1 MEKMN
6 DAEKNKIFL
15 DIFLDIFGGENGLTE
30 MRILKMN
37 RDNDKLLRKILNNT
51 IFIKL
56 DEDNVLKQ
64 SLLKDEQEFN
74 KLLNNLCL
82 ELEKYVII
90 WCLLK
95 VSLNRHLHN
104 IVV

>member
-37 RDNDKLLRKILNNT
+37 RDNNKLLRKILNNT

-64 SLLKDEQEFN
+64 SLLKAEQEFN
-74 KLLNNLCL
+74 RLLNNLCL
-82 ELEKYVII
+82 ELEK
-90 WCLLK
+90 LK
-95 VSLNRHLHN
+95 EE
-104 IVV
+104 

>member
-1 MEKMN
+1 
-6 DAEKNKIFL
+6 
-15 DIFLDIFGGENGLTE
+15 
-30 MRILKMN
+30 MN

-64 SLLKDEQEFN
+64 SLLKAEQEFN

-82 ELEKYVII
+82 ELEK
-90 WCLLK
+90 LK
-95 VSLNRHLHN
+95 EE
-104 IVV
+104 

>member
-1 MEKMN
+1 MENMN

-64 SLLKDEQEFN
+64 SLLKAEQEFN
-74 KLLNNLCL
+74 RLLNNLCL
-82 ELEKYVII
+82 ELEK
-90 WCLLK
+90 LK
-95 VSLNRHLHN
+95 EE
-104 IVV
+104 